1 MIETFFSDKI
11 FSWIFSKS
19 DLLCLKRPNLAF
31 VMGFLPSARWGIVQK
46 SDTVKSK
53 ILEKNSKK
61 HIFRKKYMIETFF
74 SDKIFSWDFSKSD
87 LLCLKRTNLAF
98 IMWFSHLTSPNLNL
112 RVCVGGHMKLPFW
125 TASDVISESLQAFCQ
140 FFFCMRPYFYYIL
153 SFLECLLLCV
163 VSVSSVCA
171 TKDACVDTV
180 EITALLT
187 IISFN
192 VIPHQRNT
200 IKLSHRLK
208 LAPYSSVHYWFQ
220 APPNFWRDVRGAWP
234 KQSLERKAYN
244 ELSHEVN
251 SLK

>member
-140 FFFCMRPYFYYIL
+140 FFFLYETL
-153 SFLECLLLCV
+153 FLLHIIIFRMSAAVRRLGFLCLCNKGRLCRYG
-163 VSVSSVCA
+163 
-171 TKDACVDTV
+171 
-180 EITALLT
+180 
-187 IISFN
+187 
-192 VIPHQRNT
+192 RNY
-200 IKLSHRLK
+200 R
-208 LAPYSSVHYWFQ
+208 A
-220 APPNFWRDVRGAWP
+220 
-234 KQSLERKAYN
+234 AYN
-244 ELSHEVN
+244 HILQRDPASEEYN
-251 SLK
+251 